1 MEHLESNILVFMDTQ
16 IYLIQLFT
24 SNNNWKD
31 ISCKNVDAH
40 SSNKKNTAS
49 LIIWSFIDCIS
60 MQFFAFCKVGKN
72 CFYFTTGR
80 NYPSC
85 LKLHSK
91 LIEFINT
98 YLQQWLI
105 DQPNDKFCCS
115 GWPEFVAN
123 KQKKTKKKTRFK
135 NFHNKKCG
143 LCSNYDLNKTYRI
156 TVNN

>member
-40 SSNKKNTAS
+40 SSSKKNTVS

-72 CFYFTTGR
+72 CLYFTTGR
-80 NYPSC
+80 NYTSC

-98 YLQQWLI
+98 YLQQSLI
-105 DQPNDKFCCS
+105 DQPDKFCCS
-115 GWPEFVAN
+115 GWPEFVVN
-123 KQKKTKKKTRFK
+123 KQKKNPT
-135 NFHNKKCG
+135 
-143 LCSNYDLNKTYRI
+143 I
-156 TVNN
+156 

>member
-16 IYLIQLFT
+16 IYIIQLFT

-40 SSNKKNTAS
+40 SSNKKNTVS

-60 MQFFAFCKVGKN
+60 MHFFAFCEVGKN
-72 CFYFTTGR
+72 CLYFTTGR
-80 NYPSC
+80 NYTSC

-105 DQPNDKFCCS
+105 DQPNDKFRCS
-115 GWPEFVAN
+115 GWPEFVPN
-123 KQKKTKKKTRFK
+123 KQKKKTPRFK
-135 NFHNKKCG
+135 NYHNKNAACVQ
-143 LCSNYDLNKTYRI
+143 I
-156 TVNN
+156 MI

>member
-40 SSNKKNTAS
+40 SSNKKNTVS

-72 CFYFTTGR
+72 CLYFTTGR
-80 NYPSC
+80 NYTSC

-105 DQPNDKFCCS
+105 DQPDKFCCS
-115 GWPEFVAN
+115 GWPEFVTN
-123 KQKKTKKKTRFK
+123 KQKKNPHDLKTITTK
-135 NFHNKKCG
+135 NAACVQ
-143 LCSNYDLNKTYRI
+143 I
-156 TVNN
+156 MI

>member
-1 MEHLESNILVFMDTQ
+1 MEHLESNILVFMDTP
-16 IYLIQLFT
+16 IYLIELFT
-24 SNNNWKD
+24 SNNNWND

-40 SSNKKNTAS
+40 SSNKKNTVS

-72 CFYFTTGR
+72 CLYFTTGR
-80 NYPSC
+80 NYTSC

-91 LIEFINT
+91 LIEFMNT

-123 KQKKTKKKTRFK
+123 KQKKPT
-135 NFHNKKCG
+135 
-143 LCSNYDLNKTYRI
+143 I
-156 TVNN
+156 

>member
-40 SSNKKNTAS
+40 SSNKKNTVS

-72 CFYFTTGR
+72 CLYFTTGR
-80 NYPSC
+80 NYTSC

-105 DQPNDKFCCS
+105 DQPDKFCCS

-123 KQKKTKKKTRFK
+123 KQKKPHDLRPITTKMQPVFK
-135 NFHNKKCG
+135 
-143 LCSNYDLNKTYRI
+143 YDLNKTYRI

>member
-1 MEHLESNILVFMDTQ
+1 MHIA
-16 IYLIQLFT
+16 LI
-24 SNNNWKD
+24 
-31 ISCKNVDAH
+31 
-40 SSNKKNTAS
+40 KKNTAS

-60 MQFFAFCKVGKN
+60 MQFFAFCKGGKN
-72 CFYFTTGR
+72 CLYFTTGR

-98 YLQQWLI
+98 YLQQWFI

-123 KQKKTKKKTRFK
+123 KQKKKQKKKHDLRTFITK
-135 NFHNKKCG
+135 NAACVQ
-143 LCSNYDLNKTYRI
+143 I
-156 TVNN
+156 MI

>member
-40 SSNKKNTAS
+40 SSNKKNTVS

-72 CFYFTTGR
+72 CLYFTTGR
-80 NYPSC
+80 NYTSC

-105 DQPNDKFCCS
+105 DQPDKFCCS

-123 KQKKTKKKTRFK
+123 KQKKPPRFK
-135 NFHNKKCG
+135 NYHNKKCS
-143 LCSNYDLNKTYRI
+143 LCSNYDLNKTCRI

>member
-40 SSNKKNTAS
+40 SSNKKNTVS

-72 CFYFTTGR
+72 CLYFTTGR
-80 NYPSC
+80 NYTSC

-98 YLQQWLI
+98 YLQQWLF
-105 DQPNDKFCCS
+105 DQPDKFCCS

-123 KQKKTKKKTRFK
+123 KQKKNPT
-135 NFHNKKCG
+135 
-143 LCSNYDLNKTYRI
+143 I
-156 TVNN
+156 

>member
-16 IYLIQLFT
+16 IYLNQLFT

-40 SSNKKNTAS
+40 SSSKKNTVS

-72 CFYFTTGR
+72 CLYFSTGR
-80 NYPSC
+80 NYTSC

-123 KQKKTKKKTRFK
+123 KQKKNT
-135 NFHNKKCG
+135 
-143 LCSNYDLNKTYRI
+143 I
-156 TVNN
+156 

>member
-40 SSNKKNTAS
+40 SSNKKNTVS

-60 MQFFAFCKVGKN
+60 MHFFAFCKVGKN
-72 CFYFTTGR
+72 CLYFTTGR
-80 NYPSC
+80 NYTSC

-105 DQPNDKFCCS
+105 DQPNDKFRCS
-115 GWPEFVAN
+115 GWPEFVPN
-123 KQKKTKKKTRFK
+123 KQKKPHDLRTITTKMQPVFK
-135 NFHNKKCG
+135 LWFKQN
-143 LCSNYDLNKTYRI
+143 L
-156 TVNN
+156 

>member
-1 MEHLESNILVFMDTQ
+1 MEHLESNILVFMDTP
-16 IYLIQLFT
+16 IYLIELFT
-24 SNNNWKD
+24 SNNNWND

-40 SSNKKNTAS
+40 SSNKKNTVS

-72 CFYFTTGR
+72 CLYFTTGR
-80 NYPSC
+80 NYTSC

-91 LIEFINT
+91 LIEFMNT

-123 KQKKTKKKTRFK
+123 KQKKTPRFK
-135 NFHNKKCG
+135 NYHNKKCS
-143 LCSNYDLNKTYRI
+143 LCSNYDLNKTCRI

>member
-1 MEHLESNILVFMDTQ
+1 MEHLESNILVFMDTH

-40 SSNKKNTAS
+40 SSNKKNTVS

-72 CFYFTTGR
+72 CLYFTTGR
-80 NYPSC
+80 NYTSC

-105 DQPNDKFCCS
+105 DQPDKFCRVDDQNL
-115 GWPEFVAN
+115 WRIN
-123 KQKKTKKKTRFK
+123 KKKPHDLRTITTK
-135 NFHNKKCG
+135 NAACVQ
-143 LCSNYDLNKTYRI
+143 I
-156 TVNN
+156 MI

>member
-24 SNNNWKD
+24 SKNNWKD

-40 SSNKKNTAS
+40 SSNKKNTVS

-60 MQFFAFCKVGKN
+60 MHFFAFCKVGKN
-72 CFYFTTGR
+72 CLYFTTGR
-80 NYPSC
+80 NYTSC

-105 DQPNDKFCCS
+105 DQPDDKFCCS

-123 KQKKTKKKTRFK
+123 KQKKPTT
-135 NFHNKKCG
+135 
-143 LCSNYDLNKTYRI
+143 I
-156 TVNN
+156 

>member
-40 SSNKKNTAS
+40 NSNKKNTVS

-72 CFYFTTGR
+72 CLYFTTGR
-80 NYPSC
+80 NYTSC

-105 DQPNDKFCCS
+105 DQPDKFCCS

-123 KQKKTKKKTRFK
+123 KQKKPHDLRTITTK
-135 NFHNKKCG
+135 NAAC
-143 LCSNYDLNKTYRI
+143 I
-156 TVNN
+156 QIMI

>member
-16 IYLIQLFT
+16 IYLNQLFT

-40 SSNKKNTAS
+40 SSSKKNTVS

-72 CFYFTTGR
+72 CLYFSTGR
-80 NYPSC
+80 NYTSC

-91 LIEFINT
+91 LIEYINT

-123 KQKKTKKKTRFK
+123 KQKKNT
-135 NFHNKKCG
+135 
-143 LCSNYDLNKTYRI
+143 I
-156 TVNN
+156 

>member
-1 MEHLESNILVFMDTQ
+1 MEHLESSILVFMDTQ

-40 SSNKKNTAS
+40 SSNKKNTVS

-72 CFYFTTGR
+72 CLYFTTGR
-80 NYPSC
+80 NYTSC

-123 KQKKTKKKTRFK
+123 KQKKPPRFK
-135 NFHNKKCG
+135 NYHNKNAACVQ
-143 LCSNYDLNKTYRI
+143 I
-156 TVNN
+156 MI